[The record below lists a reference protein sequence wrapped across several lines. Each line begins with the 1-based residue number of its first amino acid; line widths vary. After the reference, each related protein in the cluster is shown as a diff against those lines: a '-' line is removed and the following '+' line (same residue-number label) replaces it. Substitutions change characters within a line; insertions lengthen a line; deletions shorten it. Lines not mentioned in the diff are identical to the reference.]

1 MGLVTQY
8 NDSMHVVG
16 HDDEYIELNAGI
28 MLGQIEPGLVYNRA
42 DFIQA
47 YIGFGDITE

>member
-1 MGLVTQY
+1 MGLIAQY

-16 HDDEYIELNAGI
+16 HDDECIELNPGI
-28 MLGQIEPGLVYNRA
+28 MLGQIGPGLVYNRA

-47 YIGFGDITE
+47 YIGFDDITE